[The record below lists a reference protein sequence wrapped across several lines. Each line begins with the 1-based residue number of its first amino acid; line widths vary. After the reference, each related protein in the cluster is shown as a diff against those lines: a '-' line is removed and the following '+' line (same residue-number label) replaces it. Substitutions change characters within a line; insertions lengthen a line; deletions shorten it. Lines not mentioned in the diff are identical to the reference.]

1 LTPALPIKKIS
12 AWVKRCLSECLEAM
26 SLQGIT
32 RFVPAACLI
41 ALLAGPLPSAEIW
54 SRTSAFSRKAPAA
67 ANVSKSRKKLE
78 AGVAANPAG
87 QRRVAYSRWTEPSY
101 ADSAAGD
108 ILAGEDLVVRQ
119 AALEALGVLNG
130 TVVVVD
136 PTTGRILT
144 IVNQKLAFQSGFQP
158 CSTVKVFTAL
168 AALSEGLIGRTTVIR
183 ISRRIS
189 MNLTQALAVSNNP
202 YFAALGQKLG
212 FERVRYYGRL
222 FGLGEAAGLGIAE
235 EEPGILPE
243 TPPANG
249 GVGMMTSFG
258 EGITLTPLEL
268 ASVMSAIANGGTMYY
283 LQHPRSQAEIDY
295 FAPRVKRNLD
305 IQSFIPELK
314 PGLLGATEFGTAR
327 RASYSADEPIYGKT
341 GTCTDRR
348 SSGTHLGWF
357 GSFNEVGGKKLV
369 VVVLL
374 TGGSAVSGPVASGVA
389 GAVYRNLSL
398 SRFFARESTYSPAG
412 SNFAAAC
419 CVE

>member
-1 LTPALPIKKIS
+1 MK
-12 AWVKRCLSECLEAM
+12 
-26 SLQGIT
+26 
-32 RFVPAACLI
+32 
-41 ALLAGPLPSAEIW
+41 
-54 SRTSAFSRKAPAA
+54 
-67 ANVSKSRKKLE
+67 
-78 AGVAANPAG
+78 AGVAANPARK
-87 QRRVAYSRWTEPSY
+87 RRITYSRWTEPNY

-119 AALEALGVLNG
+119 AALAALGLLNG

-136 PTTGRILT
+136 PNTGRILT

-168 AALSEGLIGRTTVIR
+168 AALSEGLIGRTSPIR
-183 ISRRIS
+183 VSKRTS
-189 MNLTQALAVSNNP
+189 MNLTEALAVSNNP

-222 FGLGEAAGLGIAE
+222 FGLGETAGLGIAE

-243 TPPANG
+243 MPPANG

-268 ASVMSAIANGGTMYY
+268 ASLLSAIANGGTMYY
-283 LQHPRSQAEIDY
+283 LQHPRSQAELDY
-295 FAPRVKRNLD
+295 FIPRVKRNLD
-305 IQSFIPELK
+305 IQPFIPEVK

-389 GAVYRNLSL
+389 GAVYRNLSM
-398 SRFFARESTYSPAG
+398 SQFFARESTPSPATLNVTG
-412 SNFAAAC
+412 TC

>member
-1 LTPALPIKKIS
+1 
-12 AWVKRCLSECLEAM
+12 M
-26 SLQGIT
+26 SLQIIA
-32 RFVPAACLI
+32 RFVPAACVI
-41 ALLAGPLPSAEIW
+41 ALLAGPLPSAETR
-54 SRTSAFSRKAPAA
+54 SGAGAASGKAPTAA
-67 ANVSKSRKKLE
+67 SASKSGKKVK
-78 AGVAANPAG
+78 AGVAANPARK
-87 QRRVAYSRWTEPSY
+87 RRIAYNRWTEPNY

-119 AALEALGVLNG
+119 AALAALGLLNG

-136 PTTGRILT
+136 PNTGRILT

-168 AALSEGLIGRTTVIR
+168 AALSEGLIGRTSLIR
-183 ISRRIS
+183 ISKRTS
-189 MNLTQALAVSNNP
+189 MNLTEALAVSNNP

-222 FGLGEAAGLGIAE
+222 FGLGETAGLGIAE

-243 TPPANG
+243 VPPANG

-268 ASVMSAIANGGTMYY
+268 ASLLSAIANGGTMYY
-283 LQHPRSQAEIDY
+283 LQHPRSQAELDY
-295 FAPRVKRNLD
+295 FVPRVKRNLD
-305 IQSFIPELK
+305 IQPFIPEVK

-389 GAVYRNLSL
+389 GAVYRNLSMGQ
-398 SRFFARESTYSPAG
+398 FFARESTPSPATL
-412 SNFAAAC
+412 NVARTC